1 MKVGTSVSLMVL
13 TSSDLSSW
21 VTAAG
26 AGLLLAVERST
37 AASLAESMGLGVSFT
52 FTGGTLWSLC

>member
-1 MKVGTSVSLMVL
+1 MVL